1 MELKVN
7 WADPI
12 IKDSD
17 VLLIQPFDL
26 DAFYISAST
35 FDKSNIYFVL
45 LVSRNFYA
53 EKHDFVKA
61 AHLNYLIAYY
71 LFITAT
77 PPGSAMLAVDYI
89 EQAISLNPLEI
100 YKEWLEKMLQGN

>member
-7 WADPI
+7 WTDPI
-12 IKDSD
+12 IKESD

-26 DAFYISAST
+26 DAFYVSAST

-45 LVSRNFYA
+45 LVSRNYFV
-53 EKHDFVKA
+53 EKKDYEKA

-77 PPGSAMLAVDYI
+77 PPGSSLLAVDYI
-89 EQAISLNPLEI
+89 KQAISLNPLEI
-100 YKEWLEKMLQGN
+100 YQEWLEKMLQGN